1 MAQITSPHILCQHFG
16 SKFLLHGE
24 KLGANKRFQSKHGK
38 KIIEISE
45 INEQRNIT
53 IEDSNDNYKH
63 DDVKIKW
70 TILYPR
76 IQFSIKMFN
85 LEF

>member
-1 MAQITSPHILCQHFG
+1 MA
-16 SKFLLHGE
+16 
-24 KLGANKRFQSKHGK
+24 K
-38 KIIEISE
+38 KIIEIGE

>member
-1 MAQITSPHILCQHFG
+1 MGKNWGPTKGFSQNMAT
-16 SKFLLHGE
+16 KFL
-24 KLGANKRFQSKHGK
+24 
-38 KIIEISE
+38 EIGE

-76 IQFSIKMFN
+76 IQLSLKPSN
-85 LEF
+85 LMYLPE

>member
-1 MAQITSPHILCQHFG
+1 MAT
-16 SKFLLHGE
+16 KFL
-24 KLGANKRFQSKHGK
+24 
-38 KIIEISE
+38 EIGE

-76 IQFSIKMFN
+76 IQLSLKPSN
-85 LEF
+85 LMYLPE

>member
-1 MAQITSPHILCQHFG
+1 MA
-16 SKFLLHGE
+16 
-24 KLGANKRFQSKHGK
+24 K
-38 KIIEISE
+38 KIIEIGE

-76 IQFSIKMFN
+76 IQLSIKMFN

>member
-1 MAQITSPHILCQHFG
+1 MG
-16 SKFLLHGE
+16 S
-24 KLGANKRFQSKHGK
+24 NKRFQSKHGK
-38 KIIEISE
+38 KIIEIGE

-76 IQFSIKMFN
+76 IQLSLKPSN
-85 LEF
+85 LMYLPE